1 MQVGVSIN
9 DKTKVLRF
17 IWTYPGLNRSHIQIS
32 VPIGKR
38 RIVNAL
44 KELQE
49 EGAIRVGRKKCGDSE
64 AEVYYPAL
72 NESEEIIRILDEDL
86 PYILEKLQHNPVTST
101 LAEKI
106 KADLEEFEKGGFDN
120 GESESEVVLGSISGD
135 NDDGKAVGI
144 EERPEEVSES
154 ITTGEDCSISK
165 R

>member
-32 VPIGKR
+32 VPIGKK
-38 RIVNAL
+38 RIEKVL
-44 KELQE
+44 QELQE

-86 PYILEKLQHNPVTST
+86 PYILEKLQQHSETRA
-101 LAEKI
+101 LAEKM
-106 KADLEEFEKGGFDN
+106 KADLEEFMKGGFDN
-120 GESESEVVLGSISGD
+120 GKSESEDISGSPAGG
-135 NDDGKAVGI
+135 NADGKADGV
-144 EERPEEVSES
+144 EEHTEE
-154 ITTGEDCSISK
+154 I
-165 R
+165 

>member
-32 VPIGKR
+32 VLIGKR

-44 KELQE
+44 KELQV
-49 EGAIRVGRKKCGDSE
+49 EGAIRVSRKKCGDSE

-72 NESEEIIRILDEDL
+72 NESEEIIRILDEEL
-86 PYILEKLQHNPVTST
+86 PYILEKLKQNPVTST
-101 LAEKI
+101 LAEKM

-120 GESESEVVLGSISGD
+120 GESESEITLGSISGD
-135 NDDGKAVGI
+135 NDDGKADGV
-144 EERPEEVSES
+144 EKHPEEV
-154 ITTGEDCSISK
+154 
-165 R
+165 

>member
-1 MQVGVSIN
+1 LQVGVSIN

-49 EGAIRVGRKKCGDSE
+49 EGAIRVSRKKCGDSE

-86 PYILEKLQHNPVTST
+86 PYILEKLQQHPETST
-101 LAEKI
+101 LAEKM
-106 KADLEEFEKGGFDN
+106 KADLEEFEKGEFDN
-120 GESESEVVLGSISGD
+120 GKSESEDISGSPAGD
-135 NDDGKAVGI
+135 NADGKVDGV
-144 EERPEEVSES
+144 EKHSEEV
-154 ITTGEDCSISK
+154 
-165 R
+165 

>member
-1 MQVGVSIN
+1 LQVGVSIN

-49 EGAIRVGRKKCGDSE
+49 ESAIRVSRKKCGDSE
-64 AEVYYPAL
+64 TEVYYPVL

-101 LAEKI
+101 LAEKM

-120 GESESEVVLGSISGD
+120 EENESEDIPGSPAGGNTD
-135 NDDGKAVGI
+135 RKAVGI
-144 EERPEEVSES
+144 EERPEE
-154 ITTGEDCSISK
+154 I
-165 R
+165 